1 MSAAV
6 QRAVRELM
14 EDAGFVLVREAKHL
28 VWKRGQTMIV
38 TSRAPSDYRAL
49 KNIQKQ
55 INQANQGKEVT

>member
-38 TSRAPSDYRAL
+38 TSRAGHVC
-49 KNIQKQ
+49 
-55 INQANQGKEVT
+55 ANAGAAIGAVAIAAAA